1 MDASDVIRRIR
12 AQTAYNYTVET
23 LRVKE
28 PYANISSPI
37 GSPSTVKINYTDFD
51 QRYNIALGKFYAN
64 GYSTIGFGVITN
76 GA

>member
-1 MDASDVIRRIR
+1 MM
-12 AQTAYNYTVET
+12 
-23 LRVKE
+23 KE
-28 PYANISSPI
+28 PLANISSPI

-64 GYSTIGFGVITN
+64 GYSTIGFGTITN